1 LIAYEDDTP
10 VFATLI
16 ASGLPGTDTH
26 EGLFTI
32 WARVANDTM
41 SGFAGAPNSYALQSV
56 PWVMYFD
63 GSISLHGTYW
73 HDLFGF
79 RRSRGCVN
87 LTISDAHW
95 LFEWSGAGE
104 PNEDGDIITYV
115 YVFASGDYHGDGPQT
130 K

>member
-1 LIAYEDDTP
+1 
-10 VFATLI
+10 
-16 ASGLPGTDTH
+16 
-26 EGLFTI
+26 
-32 WARVANDTM
+32 M

-73 HDLFGF
+73 HDLLGF

-87 LTISDAHW
+87 LTIRDARW
-95 LFEWSGAGE
+95 LFEWSSAGE
-104 PNEDGDIITYV
+104 PNEDGDIVTSV
-115 YVFASGDYHGDGPQT
+115 YVFASGDYQGDGPQT